1 MKKNLIIIPAIFF
14 CVIAL
19 AGCKQKT
26 TERKVSAKGDVEAV
40 FAVNAYK
47 VEPSS
52 LDEYLEFGGDV
63 DADSSVAV
71 MPDTAGKISQV
82 HVKVGQRVRKNQ
94 ILASVDAS
102 RPGMVFAAS
111 PVRAPVDGTITY
123 FPGVVGTS
131 VAQSSIIAKV
141 ASTNKLEI
149 ETAVPERFV
158 SRISMNQ
165 KALLSFNAYPGETFV
180 AHITEISPV
189 LDISSRTM
197 NIKLSID
204 KQDPRIKIGMYAKIH
219 LITEHKENIAVL
231 PYEAVVKRDG
241 QDYVFIIEQDG
252 DKSKVVLSP
261 VKVGIRVDNYQE
273 IIQGVTN
280 GDLVVVKGQTLLS
293 DGSLVNVVSV
303 TNEEK

>member
-1 MKKNLIIIPAIFF
+1 MKKANLFLLLICG
-14 CVIAL
+14 CVLTLSSCDKNSKKDA
-19 AGCKQKT
+19 K
-26 TERKVSAKGDVEAV
+26 AKGDVEAV

-47 VEPSS
+47 VEPST
-52 LDEYLEFGGDV
+52 LDDYLEFGGDV
-63 DADSSVAV
+63 DAASSVAV

-82 HVKVGQRVRKNQ
+82 YVKVGQKVSKNQ

-111 PVRAPVDGTITY
+111 PVRAPIAGTVTY

-141 ASTNKLEI
+141 SSTNKLEI

-158 SRISMNQ
+158 SRISLNQ
-165 KALLSFNAYPGETFV
+165 KALLSFNAYPGETFEAYISEV
-180 AHITEISPV
+180 SPV
-189 LDISSRTM
+189 LDTSSRTM
-197 NIKLSID
+197 NIKLSIK

-219 LITEHKENIAVL
+219 LITEHKENIVVL
-231 PYEAVVKRDG
+231 PYDSVITRED
-241 QDYVFIIEQDG
+241 QNYVFIVEQDG
-252 DKSKVVLSP
+252 EKSKAVLSP

-273 IIQGVTN
+273 ILQGVTN
-280 GDLVVVKGQTLLS
+280 GDLVIIKGQTLLS

>member
-1 MKKNLIIIPAIFF
+1 MKKANLFLLLICG
-14 CVIAL
+14 CVLTLSSCDKNSKKDA
-19 AGCKQKT
+19 K
-26 TERKVSAKGDVEAV
+26 AKGDVEAV

-47 VEPSS
+47 VEPST
-52 LDEYLEFGGDV
+52 LDDYLEFGGDV
-63 DADSSVAV
+63 DAASSVAV

-82 HVKVGQRVRKNQ
+82 YVKVGQKVSKNQ

-111 PVRAPVDGTITY
+111 PVRAPIAGTVTY

-141 ASTNKLEI
+141 SSTNKLEI

-158 SRISMNQ
+158 SRISLNQ
-165 KALLSFNAYPGETFV
+165 KALLSFNAYPGETFEAYISEV
-180 AHITEISPV
+180 SPV
-189 LDISSRTM
+189 LDTSSRTM
-197 NIKLSID
+197 NIKLSIK
-204 KQDPRIKIGMYAKIH
+204 KQDSRIKIGMYAKIH
-219 LITEHKENIAVL
+219 LITEHKENIVVL
-231 PYEAVVKRDG
+231 PYDSVITRED
-241 QDYVFIIEQDG
+241 QNYVFIVEQDG
-252 DKSKVVLSP
+252 EKSKAVLSP

-273 IIQGVTN
+273 ILQGVTN
-280 GDLVVVKGQTLLS
+280 GDFVIVKGQTLLS

>member
-1 MKKNLIIIPAIFF
+1 MKKANLFLLLICG
-14 CVIAL
+14 CVLTLSSCDKNSKKDA
-19 AGCKQKT
+19 K
-26 TERKVSAKGDVEAV
+26 AKGDVEAV

-47 VEPSS
+47 VEPST
-52 LDEYLEFGGDV
+52 LDDYLEFGGDV
-63 DADSSVAV
+63 DAASSVAV

-82 HVKVGQRVRKNQ
+82 YVKVGQKVSKNQ

-111 PVRAPVDGTITY
+111 PVRAPIAGTVTY

-141 ASTNKLEI
+141 SSTNKLEI

-158 SRISMNQ
+158 SRISLNQ
-165 KALLSFNAYPGETFV
+165 KALLSFNAYPGETFEAYISEV
-180 AHITEISPV
+180 SPV
-189 LDISSRTM
+189 LDTSSRTM
-197 NIKLSID
+197 NIKLSIK

-219 LITEHKENIAVL
+219 LITEHKENIVVL
-231 PYEAVVKRDG
+231 PYDSVITRED
-241 QDYVFIIEQDG
+241 QNYVFIVEQDG
-252 DKSKVVLSP
+252 EKSKAVLSP

-273 IIQGVTN
+273 ILQGVTN
-280 GDLVVVKGQTLLS
+280 GDLVIVKGQTLLS

>member
-1 MKKNLIIIPAIFF
+1 MKKANLFLLLICG
-14 CVIAL
+14 CVLTLSSCAKNSKKD
-19 AGCKQKT
+19 AK
-26 TERKVSAKGDVEAV
+26 AKGDVEAV

-52 LDEYLEFGGDV
+52 LDDYLEFGGDV
-63 DADSSVAV
+63 DAASSVAV

-82 HVKVGQRVRKNQ
+82 YVKVGQKVSKNQ

-111 PVRAPVDGTITY
+111 PVRAPIAGTVTY

-141 ASTNKLEI
+141 SSTNKLEI

-158 SRISMNQ
+158 SRISLNQ
-165 KALLSFNAYPGETFV
+165 KALLSFNAYPGETFEAYISEV
-180 AHITEISPV
+180 SPV
-189 LDISSRTM
+189 LDTSSRTM
-197 NIKLSID
+197 NIKLSIK

-219 LITEHKENIAVL
+219 LITEHKENIVVL
-231 PYEAVVKRDG
+231 PYDSVITRED
-241 QDYVFIIEQDG
+241 QNYVFIVEQDG
-252 DKSKVVLSP
+252 EKSKAVLSP

-273 IIQGVTN
+273 ILQGVTN
-280 GDLVVVKGQTLLS
+280 GDLVIVKGQTLLS

-303 TNEEK
+303 TNEKK

>member
-1 MKKNLIIIPAIFF
+1 MKKANLFLLLICG
-14 CVIAL
+14 CVLTLSSCDKNSKKDA
-19 AGCKQKT
+19 K
-26 TERKVSAKGDVEAV
+26 AKGDVEAV

-47 VEPSS
+47 VEPST
-52 LDEYLEFGGDV
+52 LDDYLEFGGDV
-63 DADSSVAV
+63 DAASSVAV

-82 HVKVGQRVRKNQ
+82 YVKVGQKVSKNQ

-111 PVRAPVDGTITY
+111 PVRAPIAGTVTY

-141 ASTNKLEI
+141 SSTNKLEI

-158 SRISMNQ
+158 SRISLNQ
-165 KALLSFNAYPGETFV
+165 KALLSFNAYPGETFEAYISEV
-180 AHITEISPV
+180 SPV
-189 LDISSRTM
+189 LDTSSRTM
-197 NIKLSID
+197 NIKLSIK

-219 LITEHKENIAVL
+219 LITEHKENIVVL
-231 PYEAVVKRDG
+231 PYDSVITRED
-241 QDYVFIIEQDG
+241 QSYVFIVEQDG
-252 DKSKVVLSP
+252 EKSKAVLSP

-273 IIQGVTN
+273 ILQGVTN
-280 GDLVVVKGQTLLS
+280 GDLVIVKGQTLLS

>member
-1 MKKNLIIIPAIFF
+1 MKKANLFLLLICG
-14 CVIAL
+14 CVLTLSSCDKNSKKDA
-19 AGCKQKT
+19 K
-26 TERKVSAKGDVEAV
+26 AKGDVEAV

-47 VEPSS
+47 VEPST
-52 LDEYLEFGGDV
+52 LDDYLEFGGDV
-63 DADSSVAV
+63 DAASSVAV

-82 HVKVGQRVRKNQ
+82 YVKVGQKVSKNQ

-111 PVRAPVDGTITY
+111 PVRAPIAGTVTY

-141 ASTNKLEI
+141 SSTNKLEI

-158 SRISMNQ
+158 SRISLNQ
-165 KALLSFNAYPGETFV
+165 KALLSFNAYPGETFEAYISEV
-180 AHITEISPV
+180 SPV
-189 LDISSRTM
+189 LDTSSRTM
-197 NIKLSID
+197 NIKLSIK

-219 LITEHKENIAVL
+219 LITEHKENIVVL
-231 PYEAVVKRDG
+231 PYDSVITRED
-241 QDYVFIIEQDG
+241 QNYVFIVEQDG
-252 DKSKVVLSP
+252 EKTKAVLSP

-273 IIQGVTN
+273 ILQGVTN
-280 GDLVVVKGQTLLS
+280 GDLVIVKGQTLLS

>member
-1 MKKNLIIIPAIFF
+1 MKKANLFLLLICG
-14 CVIAL
+14 CVLTLSSCDKNSKKDA
-19 AGCKQKT
+19 KP
-26 TERKVSAKGDVEAV
+26 KGDVEAV

-47 VEPSS
+47 VEPST
-52 LDEYLEFGGDV
+52 LDDYLEFGGDV
-63 DADSSVAV
+63 DAASSVAV

-82 HVKVGQRVRKNQ
+82 YVKVGQKVSKNQ

-111 PVRAPVDGTITY
+111 PVRAPIAGTVTY

-141 ASTNKLEI
+141 SSTNKLEI

-158 SRISMNQ
+158 SRISLNQ
-165 KALLSFNAYPGETFV
+165 KALLSFNAYPGETFEAYISEV
-180 AHITEISPV
+180 SPV
-189 LDISSRTM
+189 LDTSSRTM
-197 NIKLSID
+197 NIKLSIK

-219 LITEHKENIAVL
+219 LITEHKENIVVL
-231 PYEAVVKRDG
+231 PYDSVITRED
-241 QDYVFIIEQDG
+241 QNYVFIVEQDG
-252 DKSKVVLSP
+252 EKTKAVLSP

-273 IIQGVTN
+273 ILQGVTN
-280 GDLVVVKGQTLLS
+280 GDLVIVKGQTLLS

>member
-1 MKKNLIIIPAIFF
+1 MKKANLFLLLICG
-14 CVIAL
+14 CVLTLSSCDKNSKKDA
-19 AGCKQKT
+19 K
-26 TERKVSAKGDVEAV
+26 AKGDVEAV

-47 VEPSS
+47 VEPST
-52 LDEYLEFGGDV
+52 LDDYLEFGGDV
-63 DADSSVAV
+63 DAASSVAV
-71 MPDTAGKISQV
+71 MPDTAGKISQIY
-82 HVKVGQRVRKNQ
+82 VKVGQKVSKNQ

-111 PVRAPVDGTITY
+111 PVRAPIAGTVTY

-141 ASTNKLEI
+141 SSTNKLEI

-158 SRISMNQ
+158 SRISLNQ
-165 KALLSFNAYPGETFV
+165 KALLSFNAYPGETFEAYISEV
-180 AHITEISPV
+180 SPV
-189 LDISSRTM
+189 LDTSSRTM
-197 NIKLSID
+197 NIKLSIK

-219 LITEHKENIAVL
+219 LITEHKENIVVL
-231 PYEAVVKRDG
+231 PYDSVITRED
-241 QDYVFIIEQDG
+241 QNYVFIVEQDG
-252 DKSKVVLSP
+252 EKTKAVLSP

-273 IIQGVTN
+273 ILQGVTN
-280 GDLVVVKGQTLLS
+280 GDLVIVKGQTLLS

>member
-1 MKKNLIIIPAIFF
+1 MEKANLFLLLICGCVLTLSSCDKNSKKDA
-14 CVIAL
+14 
-19 AGCKQKT
+19 K
-26 TERKVSAKGDVEAV
+26 AKGDVEAV

-47 VEPSS
+47 VEPST
-52 LDEYLEFGGDV
+52 LDDYLEFGGDV
-63 DADSSVAV
+63 DAASSVAV

-82 HVKVGQRVRKNQ
+82 YVKVGQKVSKNQ

-111 PVRAPVDGTITY
+111 PVRAPIAGTVTY

-141 ASTNKLEI
+141 SSTNKLEI

-158 SRISMNQ
+158 SRISLNQ
-165 KALLSFNAYPGETFV
+165 KALLSFNAYPGETFEAYISEV
-180 AHITEISPV
+180 SPV
-189 LDISSRTM
+189 LDTSSRTM
-197 NIKLSID
+197 NIKLSIK

-219 LITEHKENIAVL
+219 LITEHKENIVVL
-231 PYEAVVKRDG
+231 PYDSVITRED
-241 QDYVFIIEQDG
+241 QNYVFIVEQDG
-252 DKSKVVLSP
+252 EKSKAVLSP

-273 IIQGVTN
+273 ILQGVTN
-280 GDLVVVKGQTLLS
+280 GDLVIVKGQTLLS

>member
-1 MKKNLIIIPAIFF
+1 MKKANLFLLLICG
-14 CVIAL
+14 CVLTLSSCDKNSKKDA
-19 AGCKQKT
+19 K
-26 TERKVSAKGDVEAV
+26 AKGDVEAV

-47 VEPSS
+47 VEPST
-52 LDEYLEFGGDV
+52 LDDYLEFGGDV
-63 DADSSVAV
+63 DAASSVAV
-71 MPDTAGKISQV
+71 MPDTAGKISQIY
-82 HVKVGQRVRKNQ
+82 VKVGQKVSKNQ

-111 PVRAPVDGTITY
+111 PVRAPIAGTVTY

-141 ASTNKLEI
+141 SSTNKLEI

-158 SRISMNQ
+158 SRISLNQ
-165 KALLSFNAYPGETFV
+165 KALLSFNAYPGETFEAYISEV
-180 AHITEISPV
+180 SPV
-189 LDISSRTM
+189 LDTSSRTM
-197 NIKLSID
+197 NIKLSIK

-219 LITEHKENIAVL
+219 LITEHKENIVVL
-231 PYEAVVKRDG
+231 PYDSVITRED
-241 QDYVFIIEQDG
+241 QNYVFIVEQDG
-252 DKSKVVLSP
+252 EKSKAVLSP

-273 IIQGVTN
+273 ILQGVTN
-280 GDLVVVKGQTLLS
+280 GDLVIVKGQTLLS

>member
-1 MKKNLIIIPAIFF
+1 MKKANLFLLLICG
-14 CVIAL
+14 CVLTLSSCDKNSKKDA
-19 AGCKQKT
+19 K
-26 TERKVSAKGDVEAV
+26 AKGDVEAV

-47 VEPSS
+47 VEPST
-52 LDEYLEFGGDV
+52 LDDYLEFGGDV
-63 DADSSVAV
+63 DAASSVAV

-82 HVKVGQRVRKNQ
+82 YVKVGQKVSKNQ

-111 PVRAPVDGTITY
+111 PVRAPIAGTVTY

-141 ASTNKLEI
+141 SSTNKLEI

-158 SRISMNQ
+158 SRISLNQ
-165 KALLSFNAYPGETFV
+165 KALLSFNAYPGETFEAYISEV
-180 AHITEISPV
+180 SPV
-189 LDISSRTM
+189 LDTSSRTM
-197 NIKLSID
+197 NIKLSIK

-219 LITEHKENIAVL
+219 LITEHKENIVVL
-231 PYEAVVKRDG
+231 PYDSVITRED
-241 QDYVFIIEQDG
+241 QSYVFIVEQDG
-252 DKSKVVLSP
+252 EKTKAVLSP

-273 IIQGVTN
+273 ILQGVTN
-280 GDLVVVKGQTLLS
+280 GDLVIVKGQTLLS

>member
-1 MKKNLIIIPAIFF
+1 MKKANLFLLLICG
-14 CVIAL
+14 CVLTLSSCDKNSKKDA
-19 AGCKQKT
+19 K
-26 TERKVSAKGDVEAV
+26 AKGDVEAV

-47 VEPSS
+47 VEPST
-52 LDEYLEFGGDV
+52 LDDYLEFGGDV
-63 DADSSVAV
+63 DAASSVAV

-82 HVKVGQRVRKNQ
+82 YVKVGQKVSKNQ

-111 PVRAPVDGTITY
+111 PVRAPIAGTVTY

-141 ASTNKLEI
+141 SSTNKLEI

-158 SRISMNQ
+158 SRISLNQ
-165 KALLSFNAYPGETFV
+165 KALLSFNAYPGETFEAYISEV
-180 AHITEISPV
+180 SPV
-189 LDISSRTM
+189 LDTSSRTM
-197 NIKLSID
+197 NIKLSIK
-204 KQDPRIKIGMYAKIH
+204 KQDSRIKIGMYAKIH
-219 LITEHKENIAVL
+219 LITEHKENIVVL
-231 PYEAVVKRDG
+231 PYDSVITRED
-241 QDYVFIIEQDG
+241 QNYVFIVEQDG
-252 DKSKVVLSP
+252 EKTKAVLSP

-273 IIQGVTN
+273 ILQGVTN
-280 GDLVVVKGQTLLS
+280 GDLVIVKGQTLLS